1 MSSHYTNSSSQCKQ
15 QVIIPRDYTR
25 RIVVALTQVFMRA
38 VRGFAWEDGAR
49 RAEGEEP
56 GGRRG
61 GARRADDGHVRARA
75 GGERVRRQL
84 VLLRA
89 PSCAGST
96 FYCNASL
103 LVIKR
108 HASGQ
113 RFISKNSYF
122 IGQVWGHIFS
132 THGIPD
138 TMDKEQVRAIVRR

>member
-25 RIVVALTQVFMRA
+25 RIVVALTQVFMRVICGWYA
-38 VRGFAWEDGAR
+38 GGMRVRVGGR
-49 RAEGEEP
+49 SL
-56 GGRRG
+56 GRRG
-61 GARRADDGHVRARA
+61 GARWADDGHVRARA

-89 PSCAGST
+89 PSCARST